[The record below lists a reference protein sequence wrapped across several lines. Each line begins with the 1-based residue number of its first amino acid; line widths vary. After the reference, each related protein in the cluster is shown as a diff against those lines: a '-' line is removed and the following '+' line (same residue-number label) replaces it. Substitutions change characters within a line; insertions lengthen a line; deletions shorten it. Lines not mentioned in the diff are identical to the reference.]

1 MLTKTCNLT
10 ADAVPAASVVRCA
23 APHLNNLFALWCHNR
38 AIAKNDFC
46 VRLPA
51 QQTLPARFEAQLDW
65 IFCMTDSSIA
75 LQEDELT
82 EKLIDNLRQAI
93 EIADRLGYAIA
104 AIHIQNAI
112 ELIAEREA
120 G

>member
-1 MLTKTCNLT
+1 
-10 ADAVPAASVVRCA
+10 
-23 APHLNNLFALWCHNR
+23 
-38 AIAKNDFC
+38 
-46 VRLPA
+46 
-51 QQTLPARFEAQLDW
+51 
-65 IFCMTDSSIA
+65 MTDSSIA

-82 EKLIDNLRQAI
+82 EMLIDNLRQAI

-112 ELIAEREA
+112 ELFAEREA